1 MLAPGVASPGISY
14 WLESTIHSL
23 CHSLCPL
30 GLITINL
37 TPCLS
42 DAAARS
48 AGLGEMFTKAMDHQH
63 FDCGTLNCQYSLS
76 PVIPSAFCLHDLHT
90 VVSPSPRTWRANL
103 KTCHFVSVTCAPL
116 PFSTK
121 LVPQPDFFAVF
132 CVPVDGISMWVGFL
146 RYTVFL
152 CLLDTVGCLIISYTR
167 DLTSV
172 PSGVYYHPLITFSI

>member
-23 CHSLCPL
+23 FHSLCPL

-63 FDCGTLNCQYSLS
+63 FDCGTPNCQYSLS
-76 PVIPSAFCLHDLHT
+76 PVIPSAFYLHA
-90 VVSPSPRTWRANL
+90 VVSPSPRTWKANL

-116 PFSTK
+116 PFLTK
-121 LVPQPDFFAVF
+121 LVPQPDFLLYFVFQWMGSPCGLAFCATLFFFVF
-132 CVPVDGISMWVGFL
+132 CKPL
-146 RYTVFL
+146 AA
-152 CLLDTVGCLIISYTR
+152 LLLPAPG
-167 DLTSV
+167 TSQM
-172 PSGVYYHPLITFSI
+172 YHLEFTTTL